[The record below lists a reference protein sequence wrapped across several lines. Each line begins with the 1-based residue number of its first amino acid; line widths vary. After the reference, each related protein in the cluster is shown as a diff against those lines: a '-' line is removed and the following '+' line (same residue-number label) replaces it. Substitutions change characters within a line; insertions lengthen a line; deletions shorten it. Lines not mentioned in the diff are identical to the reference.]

1 MTTAR
6 QVELVAETLDSQ
18 GKDEAPIVV
27 TATRATLRATFPP
40 TKRGGPLRCG
50 KHELV
55 LVPRPPKAKPLA
67 NLDMFAEV
75 P

>member
-27 TATRATLRATFPP
+27 TAARATLCPTFPP
-40 TKRGGPLRCG
+40 AKRGGPLRCG

-55 LVPRPPKAKPLA
+55 LVPRAPKAEPLP
-67 NLDMFAEV
+67 NLELFEV
-75 P
+75 PA

>member
-27 TATRATLRATFPP
+27 TATRGTLRATFPP
-40 TKRGGPLRCG
+40 AKRGGPLRCG

-55 LVPRPPKAKPLA
+55 LVARPPKAEPLA
-67 NLDMFAEV
+67 NMDLFEAT